1 MTMREKF
8 GRLGK
13 VSYNTILK
21 GITVSG
27 EIPGAYTLLSEMMG
41 RHHAERH
48 LIQQNREVRR
58 V

>member
-21 GITVSG
+21 GITLSG
-27 EIPGAYTLLSEMMG
+27 EIAGTWCS
-41 RHHAERH
+41 H
-48 LIQQNREVRR
+48 LALRLAAVVAARQPQTGVKIT
-58 V
+58 